1 MARSPVRIDTS
12 YATAASIA
20 SWLAPAKRRSI
31 RSCLE
36 LRIVA
41 HRKGCTAHGKQL
53 RRRRRGRIECPVQPC
68 ETSYSHRLLASHLSP
83 QSFDRYMQAIF
94 KVVEAEALAASLP
107 ASMPHSSSEWI
118 ELLRKHVVE
127 EILTLKCQAC
137 GQAFVDFDGCFALR
151 CSRCLAGLCAWCGRS
166 CENQTVAHGH
176 VVACPFAPRQNQLYG
191 TQALPKHV
199 VEQVRIRMKH
209 RTYYY
214 YLLTNLFL
222 LSIDLSI
229 YFYIYLVILC
239 CHNVTG
245 YGYVH
250 PFSIHFH
257 WAPSNSGLLLRLSKP
272 GAVRTGDARAAG
284 RATTA
289 LPGRG
294 GEADSTPGPL

>member
-20 SWLAPAKRRSI
+20 SCLAPAKRRSI

-222 LSIDLSI
+222 LSIYLLL
-229 YFYIYLVILC
+229 YIYIYISSHFMLSQCHRLWLC
-239 CHNVTG
+239 SSIFN
-245 YGYVH
+245 
-250 PFSIHFH
+250 PFSLGSIQL
-257 WAPSNSGLLLRLSKP
+257 WVALAALEARSSSNG
-272 GAVRTGDARAAG
+272 
-284 RATTA
+284 
-289 LPGRG
+289 
-294 GEADSTPGPL
+294 